1 MERWQSGE
9 NPDGRLEEKREE
21 TWEPHNNLGHFGIWL
36 TWRDAAS
43 SLHWPC
49 KQAEN
54 LCDPDCK
61 QTVQFISKGEGRK
74 GRTACLPLV
83 SQTSKENQLRS
94 THGRKNSRLQVSFHQ
109 RMPNYA
115 HSVNSPAVTVAAGRR
130 FGKSHLQLQKVHLRF

>member
-1 MERWQSGE
+1 M
-9 NPDGRLEEKREE
+9 DGWKDGNLEKTQTADWKRSREE

-36 TWRDAAS
+36 TWRNAVRP
-43 SLHWPC
+43 HR
-49 KQAEN
+49 
-54 LCDPDCK
+54 
-61 QTVQFISKGEGRK
+61 TTGRVNTPKTSATQRLK

-94 THGRKNSRLQVSFHQ
+94 THGRKNGRHQVSFHQ

-115 HSVNSPAVTVAAGRR
+115 HSVNWPAVTVAAGRR